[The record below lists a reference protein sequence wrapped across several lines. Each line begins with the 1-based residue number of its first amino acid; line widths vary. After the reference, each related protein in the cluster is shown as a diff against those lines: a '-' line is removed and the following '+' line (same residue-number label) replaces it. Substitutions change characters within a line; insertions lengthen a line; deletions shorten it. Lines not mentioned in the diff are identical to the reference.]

1 MWRQAGFK
9 QGLADGDIQ
18 QVEEDGKVFYT
29 YCSME
34 IQRKSGVEQT
44 QNFKKQAQGSEEA
57 EKQFQCYV
65 DGFQPEF
72 CEVKNCPSTFQAVQP
87 PRTLAICDGVL
98 ETDPAVP
105 VPVDAEQLSK
115 IDDALSWISQATSAT
130 FKLKVA
136 KNSST
141 FQHLKGQLDS
151 KWESLLPLQLQL
163 EQLKLTG
170 KVAHTSFKSL
180 MVNVGNSLLEVQELL
195 KSISVLS

>member
-1 MWRQAGFK
+1 MEAKPVSSKAWQTGTSCKWRKMERSSTNIARWKSKGRLESSRLRSLK
-9 QGLADGDIQ
+9 K
-18 QVEEDGKVFYT
+18 QVE
-29 YCSME
+29 S
-34 IQRKSGVEQT
+34 
-44 QNFKKQAQGSEEA
+44 SEEA

-72 CEVKNCPSTFQAVQP
+72 CELKNCPSTFQAVQP
-87 PRTLAICDGVL
+87 PKTLAICDGVL

-105 VPVDAEQLSK
+105 VPVDPKQLSK
-115 IDDALSWISQATSAT
+115 IDDALSWISQAKAAT

-163 EQLKLTG
+163 EQIKLTG
-170 KVAHTSFKSL
+170 QSCSHEFQKPH
-180 MVNVGNSLLEVQELL
+180 GERGE
-195 KSISVLS
+195 